1 MANVFN
7 ADDNGIPF
15 FGSEVVPNPRLSFSN
30 VGSESHVP
38 GRHLNALL
46 TAESTL
52 DIDVKQSTIE
62 KHAGAA
68 AFSYSG
74 SIPFPLNRETPSG
87 KPVNFNDHNLRE
99 GFHAL
104 YALARYR
111 DSSWAAET
119 AENSINQVFE
129 LWDPDSGWDRK
140 KLKTQFG
147 LNYLPGQTFIT
158 GIGRSIGPLVKLY
171 RTTGQARA
179 LELAML
185 LASKATAEFFRHDG
199 VYDRSKFGPHTHSTT
214 CVMSSLAQ
222 LADLTEDSDLI
233 ERVRTFF
240 DNGLWDI
247 RDEIGW
253 VIENSSEESPADRGE
268 CNNTG
273 DIIETALILGRWGH
287 PQYFQD
293 AERMIRGHLLP
304 AQLRDNTFIKD
315 PENPLGED
323 GLKDIAARHLGAF
336 GFPAPYGHWPL
347 DVERV
352 KFNMDIVGGAVAS
365 LCEVLREG
373 VTTGADGHK
382 VNLMFDCE
390 TPGVQVVTNQ
400 GYGGVTVIVKQP
412 APLWIRLPVW
422 AKRSS
427 VRITGA
433 ANHKISGAYILISEP
448 PVGKSIKVTYP
459 IPSSEITL
467 NHRKR
472 SIRTKLHGDTV
483 VAMDNFGADLTFFDP
498 IDG

>member
-1 MANVFN
+1 MTNVFN

-15 FGSEVVPNPRLSFSN
+15 FGSEVIPNPRLSYSS
-30 VGSESHVP
+30 VHSESHVP

-46 TAESTL
+46 TAEKVLGL
-52 DIDVKQSTIE
+52 DVEQDAID
-62 KHAGAA
+62 KHAAAA

-74 SIPFPLNRETPSG
+74 SIPFPLNRDTPSG
-87 KPVNFNDHNLRE
+87 QLVNFNEHNLRE

-111 DSSWAAET
+111 NSSWAAET
-119 AENSINQVFE
+119 AENSINHVFM
-129 LWDPDSGWDRK
+129 LWNPDSGWDRK
-140 KLKTQFG
+140 RLKTQFG
-147 LNYLPGQTFIT
+147 INCSREQTFIT

-171 RTTGQARA
+171 RTTGQAPA
-179 LELAML
+179 LELAMM
-185 LASKATAEFFRHDG
+185 LASKAKNEFFRHDG
-199 VYDRSKFGPHTHSTT
+199 VYDRDKFGAHTHSTT

-222 LADLTEDSDLI
+222 LADLTEDSALI
-233 ERVRTFF
+233 ERVKAFF

-253 VIENSSEESPADRGE
+253 VIENSSEASPTDRGE

-304 AQLRDNTFIKD
+304 AQLRDNSFIQE

-323 GLKDIAARHLGAF
+323 GLKDVAARHLGAF

-352 KFNMDIVGGAVAS
+352 SFNMDIVGGAVAS
-365 LCEVLREG
+365 LCEVLHEG
-373 VTTGADGHK
+373 IVTGAAGHK

-390 TPGVQVVTNQ
+390 THGVKVSTNQ
-400 GYGGVTVIVKQP
+400 GCGGVTVIVKQP
-412 APLWIRLPVW
+412 APLWIRLPAW

-427 VRITGA
+427 VKVVGTK
-433 ANHKISGAYILISEP
+433 NHKISGGYIIISEP
-448 PVGKSIKVTYP
+448 TVGKSIEVTYP
-459 IPSSEITL
+459 VPDSEITL

-472 SIRTKLHGDTV
+472 RIRAKLRGDTV